1 MDGPLTKALE
11 LNCADYQVTSP
22 CIGHGGE
29 GSVFECTLSPVTDET
44 LAALKDAVRSNR
56 RIRFGFSKQP
66 LVLERIEV
74 VPIGPGLVRIAG
86 RVVDA
91 DW

>member
-1 MDGPLTKALE
+1 MTKPLE
-11 LNCADYQVTSP
+11 LNCDDYHVTSP
-22 CIGHGGE
+22 SIGHGGK
-29 GSVFECTLSPVTDET
+29 GAVFECTLSPVTDET
-44 LAALKDAVRSNR
+44 LAALKDAVLSNR

-66 LVLERIEV
+66 LLLERIEV
-74 VPIGPGLVRIAG
+74 VPMGPGLVRVSG

>member
-1 MDGPLTKALE
+1 LTKALE
-11 LNCADYQVTSP
+11 LNCADYHVTSP
-22 CIGHGGE
+22 CIGYGGE
-29 GSVFECTLSPVTDET
+29 GPVFECTLSPVTDET
-44 LAALKDAVRSNR
+44 LAALEDAVRSNR

-66 LVLERIEV
+66 LLLESIEV
-74 VPIGPGLVRIAG
+74 VPMGPGRVRIAG

>member
-1 MDGPLTKALE
+1 MIKALE
-11 LNCADYQVTSP
+11 LNCADYHVTSP
-22 CIGHGGE
+22 SIGHGGK

-44 LAALKDAVRSNR
+44 LAALQDAVRSNR

-66 LVLERIEV
+66 LVLESIKV
-74 VPIGPGLVRIAG
+74 VPVGPEMVRITG

>member
-1 MDGPLTKALE
+1 VTKALE
-11 LNCADYQVTSP
+11 LNCLDYHVTSP
-22 CIGHGGE
+22 SIGHSGG

-44 LAALKDAVRSNR
+44 LAELEAAARSNR
-56 RIRFGFSKQP
+56 RIRFGFPKQP
-66 LVLERIEV
+66 LLLESIEV
-74 VPIGPGLVRIAG
+74 VPIGRGRVRIAG

>member
-1 MDGPLTKALE
+1 MNKALE
-11 LNCADYQVTSP
+11 LNCADYHVTSP
-22 CIGHGGE
+22 CIGHGRQGA
-29 GSVFECTLSPVTDET
+29 VFECTLSPVTDET
-44 LAALKDAVRSNR
+44 LAELEDAVRSNR

-74 VPIGPGLVRIAG
+74 VPVGPGRVRIAG